1 MVIIAAWAHLAVYAG
16 GAKHPSAVLA
26 RLRSPTVSVTKQL
39 AAMQM
44 QEPSVRLHL
53 VAALQSLQRESELL
67 DSTQVDLVLAML
79 QDSGA
84 ASLTPPRRASSRR
97 F

>member
-1 MVIIAAWAHLAVYAG
+1 M
-16 GAKHPSAVLA
+16 
-26 RLRSPTVSVTKQL
+26 
-39 AAMQM
+39 
-44 QEPSVRLHL
+44 RLHL

-84 ASLTPPRRASSRR
+84 ASLTPPRRATSRR